1 MKKIIISLFA
11 VGLSFGMAAN
21 AQMQGGQG
29 LGGNNN
35 VGTSQVQ
42 QKAQIHE
49 PGTGV
54 GTTSAEPLRTQL
66 RENNEGVRTELKNT
80 IEAER
85 EKVAEVR
92 NEVRNQVASGSSSS
106 SDAIR
111 ATVQKMQEERDSFRV
126 RVESLKQEAKTKM
139 TQERESLKV
148 KLQVV
153 KDEAKKATV
162 QKLDEN
168 INNLN
173 SNFVEKFTKNLTD
186 FDTYLTKLVDK
197 ASATSTTKDLTTF
210 VGAVESAKAAVASAK
225 TAVEAQAKKV
235 YTITVSTEA
244 NLKSDVSSVRQLLN
258 NDLKSVRDLV
268 QAAHSATV
276 IALTEFN
283 KIK

>member
-1 MKKIIISLFA
+1 MKKIIISLIA

-21 AQMQGGQG
+21 AQMKGGQG
-29 LGGNNN
+29 LGGSSAG
-35 VGTSQVQ
+35 VSQVQ
-42 QKAQIHE
+42 QQAQIHE
-49 PGTGV
+49 PGTGL
-54 GTTSAEPLRTQL
+54 GTTSVEPLRTQV
-66 RENNEGVRTELKNT
+66 RENNEGVKTELKNT
-80 IEAER
+80 IEVER
-85 EKVAEVR
+85 EKMAEVR
-92 NEVRNQVASGSSSS
+92 NEIRDQVASGSAVSSE
-106 SDAIR
+106 AVR
-111 ATVQKMQEERDSFRV
+111 AAVQKMQEERNSFRV

-139 TQERESLKV
+139 AQEREALKV
-148 KLQVV
+148 RLQVV

-186 FDTYLTKLVDK
+186 FDTYLSKLVDK
-197 ASATSTTKDLTTF
+197 ASATSTTKDLTAF
-210 VGAVESAKAAVASAK
+210 NSAVGSAKAAIASAKAAV
-225 TAVEAQAKKV
+225 EAQTNKV
-235 YTITVSTEA
+235 YTIAVSSEA
-244 NLKSDVSSVRQLLN
+244 NLKSDVSSVRGLLN